1 MSEDRPLRAPD
12 AGTPLAPLALAG
24 FAVATMI
31 GALLPWGTGRV
42 LFISQTVDGFDMDGE
57 WTMAAGAALLAGVC
71 AHVLLRLRSA
81 FFYPYALAAGGVI
94 LGVCI
99 YQWTK
104 LESVI
109 LELGPFTVEIEP
121 EVSIGSGMLIT
132 LISAAG
138 IIAISLL
145 QLVRL
150 WFGRSRAEVS
160 SAREKHLEVD

>member
-1 MSEDRPLRAPD
+1 MSEDGPLRAPD
-12 AGTPLAPLALAG
+12 AGVPLAPLALAG

-42 LFISQTVDGFDMDGE
+42 LFISHTVDGFDLDGE
-57 WTMAAGAALLAGVC
+57 WRLAAGAALLAGVC
-71 AHVLLRLRSA
+71 AHILLRFRPL

-132 LISAAG
+132 LVSAAG
-138 IIAISLL
+138 IIAVSLL
-145 QLVRL
+145 QIARMAMRRAR
-150 WFGRSRAEVS
+150 GRAGG
-160 SAREKHLEVD
+160 